1 MIVVD
6 SRVGTKHQIYRTMV
20 NGKVYDITDYG
31 KTVMPLDEQG
41 LIKSG
46 NFERIVFTLKS
57 KCSLVEGLAL
67 E

>member
-1 MIVVD
+1 
-6 SRVGTKHQIYRTMV
+6 MV